1 MGDTF
6 PELKGNE
13 KKIHDIIR
21 DEEESF
27 ENTLAKVILV
37 FKWFCITVNL
47 FGQVYRSFLML
58 NLYVTMFTYVKSIFA
73 QSIHVICYTSIQYLH
88 NPSMSYV

>member
-1 MGDTF
+1 MGDIF
-6 PELKGNE
+6 SELKDHE

-37 FKWFCITVNL
+37 FK
-47 FGQVYRSFLML
+47 
-58 NLYVTMFTYVKSIFA
+58 
-73 QSIHVICYTSIQYLH
+73 
-88 NPSMSYV
+88 

>member
-6 PELKGNE
+6 PELKSNE

-47 FGQVYRSFLML
+47 FGRVFRVF
-58 NLYVTMFTYVKSIFA
+58 FK
-73 QSIHVICYTSIQYLH
+73 C
-88 NPSMSYV
+88 